1 MPGLR
6 NLNVDVAEE
15 NGNVVF
21 LHKIVEG
28 SADRSYGIHVA
39 KLAGVPESLLERASQ
54 KLTELEEGQVS
65 IELAKPAENA
75 NMSVQ
80 EEEQISFFGFAPN
93 PVVER
98 LKAIDLMNLTPSEA
112 FKILEELKAAAEQ

>member
-1 MPGLR
+1 MPGLK

-15 NGNVVF
+15 NGNIVF

-28 SADRSYGIHVA
+28 SASRSYGIHVA
-39 KLAGVPESLLERASQ
+39 KLAGVPHSLLERASE
-54 KLTELEEGQVS
+54 KLEELELGQGS
-65 IELAKPAENA
+65 AEPVKHAETA
-75 NMSVQ
+75 NQSLI

>member
-1 MPGLR
+1 M
-6 NLNVDVAEE
+6 
-15 NGNVVF
+15 VF

-39 KLAGVPESLLERASQ
+39 KLAGVPESLLERAAQ
-54 KLTELEEGQVS
+54 KLEELEQGQESV
-65 IELAKPAENA
+65 ELVKPAENV

-112 FKILEELKAAAEQ
+112 FRILEELKAAAEQ